1 MHQVHRQAE
10 KQLALLRA
18 QEEKEEKDRLRQ
30 LAIDAQCKKA
40 RAERQLQEALVEVC
54 SAFQPQEKEH
64 FDRNSL
70 ELIAYWSNYKHR

>member
-1 MHQVHRQAE
+1 MHRQAE

-54 SAFQPQEKEH
+54 SA
-64 FDRNSL
+64 
-70 ELIAYWSNYKHR
+70 